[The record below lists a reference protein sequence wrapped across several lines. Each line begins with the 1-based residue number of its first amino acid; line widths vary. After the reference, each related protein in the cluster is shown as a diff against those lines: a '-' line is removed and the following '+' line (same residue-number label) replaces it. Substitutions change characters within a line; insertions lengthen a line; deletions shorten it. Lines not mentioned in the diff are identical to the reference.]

1 MRTSLIVAGM
11 SYVRSNASSPNDIQ
25 VISEWPGHRYA
36 IHKAPSTIA
45 YASENNQLYR
55 DQWGYSVPAGARCY
69 TWTKLLLDK
78 DTLPTKHDDSRLQA
92 LVGDGMLR
100 LPDGKAA
107 QDVCEDFL
115 RGMYRDLSQLLV
127 RRLSQNIFDVTPIE
141 CWITV
146 PATWS
151 DKATALTKQAAMN
164 AGFASRDF
172 DCVNIIKE
180 PEAAAL
186 SVLKPLLDAGSAN
199 PLRVSRS

>member
-1 MRTSLIVAGM
+1 M
-11 SYVRSNASSPNDIQ
+11 SYVRSNASSFNDIQ
-25 VISEWPGHRYA
+25 VISDWPGHRYTTY
-36 IHKAPSTIA
+36 KAPSTIA
-45 YASENNQLYR
+45 YASENNRLFW
-55 DQWGYSVPAGARCY
+55 DVWGYEVPAGARCY

-78 DTLPTKHDDSRLQA
+78 DTLPTAHDDPLLQDG
-92 LVGDGMLR
+92 VGDGMLR

-107 QDVCEDFL
+107 RDVCEDFL
-115 RGMYRDLSQLLV
+115 RGMYRYLSQVLV
-127 RRLSQNIFDVTPIE
+127 RRLGRKIFDVTLIE

-172 DCVNIIKE
+172 DRVNVIKE

-186 SVLKPLLDAGSAN
+186 SVLKPLLEASSDN
-199 PLRVSRS
+199 PLRVSRR